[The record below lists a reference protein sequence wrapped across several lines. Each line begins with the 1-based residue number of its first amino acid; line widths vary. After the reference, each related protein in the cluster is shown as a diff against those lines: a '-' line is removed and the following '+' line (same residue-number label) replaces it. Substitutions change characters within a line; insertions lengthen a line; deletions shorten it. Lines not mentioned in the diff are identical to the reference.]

1 MLYITAALYEEA
13 APFLAALS
21 LKKEPSFRHFDLFL
35 GDNAMLLLTKTGAM
49 RAAVATSSFLTTFP
63 PQKND
68 MFLSVGTAAC
78 LNQSIPCS
86 SAFIL
91 QQIID
96 AGSGRSVYPELI
108 YRSPFPEARLT
119 TVPQIITSAATEQNN
134 TSYKHIVSPMLY
146 DMESSGI
153 YEAAIPYFLCEQLL
167 FCRIVSDH
175 AVDLTSLSYSEIR
188 KKVTLYIAEHTE
200 TIIRWIQNIEQNRKV
215 PKQLSE
221 KHIEFYERVCAA
233 LRLSTASQAELK
245 RMILYL
251 YLNNIDY
258 LSDMEHFLSLPLLSP
273 CKTKKEGLFYL
284 GQLKKHFL

>member
-13 APFLAALS
+13 APFLTALS
-21 LKKEPSFRHFDLFL
+21 LKKEPSFRHFDLFI
-35 GDNAMLLLTKTGAM
+35 GDDAMLLLTKTGAM
-49 RAAVATSSFLTTFP
+49 RAAVATSSFLTAFP

-78 LNQSIPCS
+78 LNPDITCG
-86 SAFIL
+86 SAFVL
-91 QQIID
+91 QQITD
-96 AGSGRSVYPELI
+96 SGSGRSVYPELV

-119 TVPQIITSAATEQNN
+119 TIPQIITFEKKTLDN
-134 TSYKHIVSPMLY
+134 TSLMLY

-175 AVDLTSLSYSEIR
+175 GVDLISFSQSELR
-188 KKVTLYIAEHTE
+188 KKITFYIAEHTE
-200 TIIRWIQNIEQNRKV
+200 TIIHWIQNIQNSRKE
-215 PKQLSE
+215 PKQLSGR
-221 KHIEFYERVCAA
+221 HIEFYERACTA
-233 LRLSTASQAELK
+233 LRLSAASQAELK
-245 RMILYL
+245 RIIFYL

-258 LSDMEHFLSLPLLSP
+258 LSDMEQLLSAPLLSP